1 MDYVEIIKYVLQ
13 GYNMKI
19 YYILYIIQNDDYFLK
34 NNVFDSLNTLNKKY
48 LPKLIMI
55 LLHLILLINHIHIMR
70 ILVVNNALVYE
81 QHVVYI

>member
-1 MDYVEIIKYVLQ
+1 
-13 GYNMKI
+13 MKI
-19 YYILYIIQNDDYFLK
+19 CYILYIIQNDDYFLK

-70 ILVVNNALVYE
+70 ILVVNNAWVYE

>member
-70 ILVVNNALVYE
+70 ILVVNNAWVYE